1 MAKIKINQEELDNIG
16 EEDKPSKRDLFTLWL
31 KRNAII
37 VSSVLILIT
46 TVFIVLSYLDTQ
58 KQNKMAEATNT
69 YDEIVQQLINVRTTT
84 TWASDERISAMEEVI
99 AKADELIAQYPDSD
113 AAREALFL
121 KGTAYYQ
128 MGDEVADAVVG
139 GGANN
144 QLAIDTLNEYYAAV
158 PENSIERAKAA
169 LALAYASENKL
180 FFDNQPQSATDAINY
195 YSEAE
200 AADPLGFL
208 RADAMMGRARVLTQ
222 LERTDESIAIYREI
236 MEQRFEPIV
245 LQDPMVRGQVDR
257 TISLVNSMRQ
267 RFLSQISIGGL
278 ARIELSRLG
287 VDVEAEYPLTKQAD
301 EEPAGNS

>member
-158 PENSIERAKAA
+158 PENSMERAKAA